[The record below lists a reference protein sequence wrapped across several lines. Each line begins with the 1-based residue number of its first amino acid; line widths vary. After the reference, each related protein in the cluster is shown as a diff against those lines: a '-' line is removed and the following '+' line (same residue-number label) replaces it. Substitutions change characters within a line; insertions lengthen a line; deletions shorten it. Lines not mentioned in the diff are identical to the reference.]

1 VKNEKKRTISIGIPI
16 KNETENIPFLIEVI
30 SQLISDLEATAF
42 NVEVIVNDNA
52 SDDGSNAALRA
63 WANTDV
69 HIKLFEY
76 GAGVSFQTS
85 ILEMMKQSSGDAF
98 VIFQGDLQDPPELI
112 LEFVKEWTEK
122 GSIVAGVIVKR
133 QEGFIARMTRRI
145 FYLVLRQFSDGDFI
159 SGFQDFYLL
168 PKDVY
173 KNLSELSPE
182 GLFLRGHI
190 SSRFSN
196 IKTISYD
203 RKDRLRG
210 DTKFSFARKY
220 TLALDGILLFGT
232 RFIRIISVLSL
243 SIFLFGILTIFIFIG
258 SYLLG
263 IRALVPGW
271 TSIMLA
277 FLMLLSLFG
286 MTAGIIFEY
295 LVRIYRF
302 LALKN
307 SELKPRKFEG
317 NEYGTTVRDI

>member
-1 VKNEKKRTISIGIPI
+1 VKIEKRQTISIGIPV
-16 KNETENIPFLIEVI
+16 KNEMANISFLIEVV
-30 SQLISDLEATAF
+30 SRLISDLEASGF

-63 WANTDV
+63 WANAEA

-76 GAGVSFQTS
+76 PAGVSFQAS
-85 ILEMMKQSSGDAF
+85 ILEMMKQSCGDAF
-98 VIFQGDLQDPPELI
+98 VVFQSDLQDPPELI
-112 LEFVKEWTEK
+112 LEFVKAWAES
-122 GSIVAGVIVKR
+122 GSIVAGVITKR
-133 QEGFIARMTRRI
+133 QEKSTVRVTRRL
-145 FYLVLRQFSDGDFI
+145 FYLVLRRFSDGNFI

-173 KNLSELSPE
+173 KNLCDLSPE

-196 IKTISYD
+196 VKTISYV
-203 RKDRLRG
+203 RSDRLRG
-210 DTKFSFARKY
+210 NTNFNFARKY

-232 RFIRIISVLSL
+232 RFIRLVSTVSL
-243 SIFLFGILTIFIFIG
+243 GIFVFGILMILFLVG

-263 IRALVPGW
+263 FRAPVPGW
-271 TSIMLA
+271 TSVGVG

-286 MTAGIIFEY
+286 MTSSLILEY

-302 LALKN
+302 LVLQH
-307 SELKPRKFEG
+307 SELKPKRFERS
-317 NEYGTTVRDI
+317 E